1 MPVEG
6 VIASLKQRLPRLP
19 YTVVNPVVRE
29 GLKPRFIVR
38 IHEVVVPWYLRV
50 RDLIQSSSRM
60 AWLQDVAIVSSLNCD
75 EQERKVSSWLCGYK
89 PIRKHDRSLG
99 PSVVRSPWY
108 LVGDAVSG
116 IKSVKR
122 PRCR

>member
-60 AWLQDVAIVSSLNCD
+60 AWLQDVAIVMFVELRRT
-75 EQERKVSSWLCGYK
+75 RKEG
-89 PIRKHDRSLG
+89 IQ
-99 PSVVRSPWY
+99 
-108 LVGDAVSG
+108 LVMR
-116 IKSVKR
+116 I
-122 PRCR
+122 